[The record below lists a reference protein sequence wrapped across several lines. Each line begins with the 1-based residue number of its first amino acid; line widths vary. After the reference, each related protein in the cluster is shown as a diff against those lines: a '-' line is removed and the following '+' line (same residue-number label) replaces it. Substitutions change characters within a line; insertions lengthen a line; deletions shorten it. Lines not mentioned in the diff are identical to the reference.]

1 MIRRIPT
8 IEERRRSVG
17 TFSMEDE
24 PRLIDK
30 SIDEKT
36 SSDKIASND
45 SKTYLNGSTFSKPDY
60 IEVISPK

>member
-1 MIRRIPT
+1 
-8 IEERRRSVG
+8 
-17 TFSMEDE
+17 MEDE